1 MVNGSIGLRI
11 LRRVKGISILNFVS
25 SMSPWTWFKP
35 ASVRGLFLLRL
46 LRGDACPS
54 LLLPPCPLPPRT
66 RWHNA
71 RFAFSHVA
79 AMNLH
84 TWWLFLATVF
94 VVCAI
99 PGPNMLLIMSHG
111 AQYGLRR
118 TSATMGGCLSAL
130 VLMLAVSAAGLGVFL
145 QAWPAMFNVLRFVGA
160 GYLVYLGIKAW
171 SAPVTENSADDAAEA
186 FAARPARSAGAL
198 FRNGFLV
205 ASSNP
210 KAILFAAALLP
221 QFIDASRPTLPQFGV
236 LVATF
241 AVCEVSWYLV
251 YAGFGTRIGA
261 TLKSRRVAKAFN
273 RVTGGVFVGFGA
285 MMALIR
291 Q

>member
-1 MVNGSIGLRI
+1 
-11 LRRVKGISILNFVS
+11 
-25 SMSPWTWFKP
+25 
-35 ASVRGLFLLRL
+35 
-46 LRGDACPS
+46 
-54 LLLPPCPLPPRT
+54 
-66 RWHNA
+66 
-71 RFAFSHVA
+71 
-79 AMNLH
+79 MNLH

-145 QAWPAMFNVLRFVGA
+145 QAWPTMFNVLRFIGA
-160 GYLVYLGIKAW
+160 AYLVYLGVKAW
-171 SAPVTENSADDAAEA
+171 SAPVESNERADAGAEA
-186 FAARPARSAGAL
+186 LAARPARPAATL

-251 YAGFGTRIGA
+251 YASFGTRIGA
-261 TLKSRRVAKAFN
+261 TLKSQRVAKVFN

-285 MMALIR
+285 MMALMR